1 MKRLVLTLFL
11 LLPFVLTSCRV
22 HFFDRQYDVPWWLIA
37 IPEAI
42 FIVLITYIIGR
53 SIASEKYACPLCG
66 KTFYPKV
73 WAVIFSFH
81 MGNQRALRCPH
92 CGKKDMC
99 SPSYDQ

>member
-1 MKRLVLTLFL
+1 MKRTFLFL
-11 LLPFVLTSCRV
+11 SMLLPLALTSCEV
-22 HFFDRQYDVPWWLIA
+22 HLANRTYDVPWWLIV

-42 FIVLITYIIGR
+42 FIVLVTYIMGR
-53 SIASEKYACPLCG
+53 VIASEKYACPLCG
-66 KTFYPKV
+66 KTFYPKT